1 MKLRIFISYTRVL
14 LINSLFFI
22 CVTACNNS
30 DKDESELSDNQND
43 SQGNNK
49 GNGSRMYQ
57 DENYENMANFDNA
70 DTLLFYDQDPSKSD
84 TTNSGKYEPG
94 PQEQNDSVLS
104 EGNTNPIDI
113 RNNPDYDPEFDNPD
127 DFNQDTVKFPK
138 IDISKQTVVAK
149 ELFYQ
154 LTNTGDNKAQK
165 KIYREIITKCP
176 DTQEAQLAYYKLAN
190 IMMFEESEPN
200 YYGVI
205 SLLKD
210 FYVKYPKSQRL
221 VTILPFLLR
230 AYEELNKWDKI
241 AEVYSFV
248 FANSP
253 DVLKKD
259 YIKHSYKFAQ
269 ALERTNKREEAIKW
283 YKKTLEKDDGKDNNF
298 FINLAKTRLT
308 DLQNNKNN

>member
-1 MKLRIFISYTRVL
+1 MKLSIFLSYIRVL

-22 CVTACNNS
+22 SVTACNNS
-30 DKDESELSDNQND
+30 DKDESDIADNQNG
-43 SQGNNK
+43 SQSNEK
-49 GNGSRMYQ
+49 AKGSRMYQ

-84 TTNSGKYEPG
+84 TSNFSKYEPG
-94 PQEQNDSVLS
+94 PQDQSDSIFFA
-104 EGNTNPIDI
+104 GNNIPEE
-113 RNNPDYDPEFDNPD
+113 NNPDFNTEFDNSID
-127 DFNQDTVKFPK
+127 MSTDTAKYPR
-138 IDISKQTVVAK
+138 IDISKQTIIAK

-154 LTNTGDNKAQK
+154 LTNTSDNKAQK

-190 IMMFEESEPN
+190 IIMFEESEPN

-221 VTILPFLLR
+221 MTILPFLLR

-241 AEVYSFV
+241 ADVYSFV

-259 YIKHSYKFAQ
+259 YIKHSYKYAQ
-269 ALERTNKREEAIKW
+269 ALERTNKKEEAIKW
-283 YKKTLEKDDGKDNNF
+283 YKRTLEKDDGRDNNF